1 MACFAAVRDGD
12 SFHDA
17 VSDRELTMRAVDT
30 VNLATPPS
38 RTAPPEE
45 DVHVDMAVQMAA
57 MLRGMETMK
66 VQQVQ
71 FMQSMQGAHE
81 QLAQSHVQ
89 LAARLEARL
98 QSPQE
103 APPLRHHELPGLR
116 TSAVDSPRA
125 VIEHHLT
132 GAASTSSSSASAGP
146 TSILRTSS
154 VQVAHEQL
162 QARMEARL
170 ASTQT
175 ALEVR
180 VASTQTALQLQH
192 HELQGLRTPA
202 RAVSPP
208 GASFPEFWPPHS
220 QLCRSE
226 GTCAA
231 TAVSSPGTS
240 FPEFWPARACITSF
254 PSTGWTDVLPVRS
267 PGLLRSPRAH
277 DTGVGR
283 GGAWVHQSIEGSS
296 SDDDAH
302 DYDHSSAVS
311 GLAAHT
317 SDQLASL
324 HVCNV
329 ESGSGGVSAGSP
341 GGDVP
346 VRNPTSIGED
356 DARGGEGSAFAS
368 TGPDQETESEGES
381 DASDASGGRW
391 WCSCGDCD
399 ACEDGYHELC
409 EWAEECGDDWEWRP
423 CDPGDGGRV
432 FYESSCSDESES
444 SDDGR

>member
-103 APPLRHHELPGLR
+103 APPL
-116 TSAVDSPRA
+116 
-125 VIEHHLT
+125 
-132 GAASTSSSSASAGP
+132 
-146 TSILRTSS
+146 
-154 VQVAHEQL
+154 
-162 QARMEARL
+162 
-170 ASTQT
+170 
-175 ALEVR
+175 
-180 VASTQTALQLQH
+180 QH

-240 FPEFWPARACITSF
+240 FPEFWPARACVTSF

-432 FYESSCSDESES
+432 FYESSCSDDSES